1 MGHVYVVIMMTA
13 SAEGIFTEN
22 RLNQQN
28 HQVIEN
34 FHKVRIFIFLF

>member
-1 MGHVYVVIMMTA
+1 MGHVHYVIMVTA

-28 HQVIEN
+28 HEVIEN
-34 FHKVRIFIFLF
+34 FHKVRIFISLF